1 MNAADVLLEPALSRG
16 WAGRPALRFRDET
29 VSYAELARNVG
40 RAANALHAAGLGAG
54 ERVLLLVDDSPG
66 FVYAYLG
73 AIKAGGVAVALNV
86 RSTPDDLRVVL
97 DDARPRLAIVDWAHR
112 APFESVARESSLGV
126 LHARSGSGPACPLRA
141 LIAGQPEPFAAEST
155 AADSMAFW
163 IYTSGTTGRLKAA
176 VHRHRDVLVAER
188 YPREV
193 LGVAPGDLLF
203 STSRLF
209 FAYALG
215 TVLFGALRL
224 GACALLDDS
233 WPEPGRVADL
243 LARERPS
250 VVFSVPAMYRSLL
263 AAGVVAGEGF
273 GGVRHYVSAGERLP
287 AALYERWRQA
297 TGHQILDGMGSS
309 ETIYMLL
316 TNRPERVAPGS
327 SGMPAPGAAVRL
339 ADASGGAVASGEP
352 GVLWAK
358 IESCATGYWGRPE
371 DSAAAFRDGWFRTGD
386 LYRIDNE
393 GFWHHEGRADDMFKV
408 AGQWVSPS
416 EVEELALAEEGV
428 RDAALVAAADR
439 DGLAHATLFVAG
451 PSARFERRRLEERV
465 MAAIAGRLA
474 SHKWP
479 RRIQFIEAIPRT
491 ATGKIKRYKL
501 RSLLAE

>member
-112 APFESVARESSLGV
+112 APFESVARESSLAV

-203 STSRLF
+203 ST
-209 FAYALG
+209 
-215 TVLFGALRL
+215 
-224 GACALLDDS
+224 
-233 WPEPGRVADL
+233 
-243 LARERPS
+243 
-250 VVFSVPAMYRSLL
+250 
-263 AAGVVAGEGF
+263 
-273 GGVRHYVSAGERLP
+273 
-287 AALYERWRQA
+287 
-297 TGHQILDGMGSS
+297 
-309 ETIYMLL
+309 
-316 TNRPERVAPGS
+316 
-327 SGMPAPGAAVRL
+327 
-339 ADASGGAVASGEP
+339 
-352 GVLWAK
+352 
-358 IESCATGYWGRPE
+358 WG
-371 DSAAAFRDGWFRTGD
+371 
-386 LYRIDNE
+386 
-393 GFWHHEGRADDMFKV
+393 
-408 AGQWVSPS
+408 Q
-416 EVEELALAEEGV
+416 
-428 RDAALVAAADR
+428 
-439 DGLAHATLFVAG
+439 
-451 PSARFERRRLEERV
+451 
-465 MAAIAGRLA
+465 
-474 SHKWP
+474 
-479 RRIQFIEAIPRT
+479 
-491 ATGKIKRYKL
+491 
-501 RSLLAE
+501 